1 MSGGL
6 QVAII
11 LSCTTWN

>member
-1 MSGGL
+1 M

-11 LSCTTWN
+11 LL